1 MTTTNQMNN
10 FRRLAER
17 FAQGGKLLT
26 TQEKAAIMANKKS
39 RPLKKG
45 DEEGLV

>member
-17 FAQGGKLLT
+17 FAQSGKLLT
-26 TQEKAAIMANKKS
+26 TQEKAAIIASHKKNF
-39 RPLKKG
+39 PLKKG
-45 DEEGLV
+45 SEE